1 MENIIEIAELN
12 KIYYIKGT
20 EPVIAVVDLN
30 LNIKQGQFVAIEGVS
45 GSGKT
50 TLLNIIGTLDIPT
63 KGSVKIAG
71 TDISNM
77 SSVQLAKFRNENIGF
92 VLQDFALIPYN
103 TGYENIEIPLLFT
116 KKKLNRR
123 ETVET
128 IASKVGILDLLKR
141 KVNTM
146 SGGQKQRVAIAR
158 ALVNDPQLILAD
170 EPTGALDSKTK
181 KDIVNLL
188 RKIADNGKTVVM
200 VTHDE
205 SIATVADRIITISDG
220 RIVSDRCL

>member
-220 RIVSDRCL
+220 RIVSDICD

>member
-205 SIATVADRIITISDG
+205 SVASVADRIITISDG
-220 RIVSDRCL
+220 RIVSDICD

>member
-20 EPVIAVVDLN
+20 EPVIAVVDFN